1 MVIICVRD
9 RQTFEKKMQTKDPKT
24 LVSYKITL
32 NSFES
37 FLSEHNHTITSETAE
52 DIVQDYVNWF
62 TLTHAPRTV
71 WNYYSRIRKY
81 LRHLGFHIDEIELPK
96 IPEKELYP
104 LKLADIHRIFQE
116 LSYKDVTLFLT
127 QIQAGLRIGESVQL
141 RKKHFL
147 HDYDRLVLKI
157 PPNIAKFK
165 RGRTVVI
172 GKEAGD
178 RIKQILK
185 KIDDND
191 LVFGTGENPISSR
204 VNKEATLRNTLI
216 KIGLD
221 MKYEDT
227 GRFQIN
233 THSFRAYFITRVSRH
248 DPNLAKKLS
257 GEKGYLLQYD
267 RLTDEEY
274 VENYL
279 KFEADL
285 TIFDLNRRDQQQNLK
300 QKELEG
306 QRQKMEEMELDLL
319 QLRSEVGILRK
330 NQRSD
335 DKVIKMANT
344 ILYQNQKKI
353 PGLSMKS
360 FDSEYFVK
368 DKDIEKNYNQIYEI
382 DSHYFKT
389 TKKSPKEL

>member
-1 MVIICVRD
+1 MVIIGVRN

-24 LVSYKITL
+24 LVTYKITL
-32 NSFES
+32 DSFDF
-37 FLSEHNHTITSETAE
+37 FLRKHNHTITPDKAE

-62 TLTHAPRTV
+62 TLAHAPRTV
-71 WNYYSRIRKY
+71 WNYYSRIKKY
-81 LRHLGFHIDEIELPK
+81 LRHLGFHLEEIELPK

-147 HDYDRLVLKI
+147 NDYDRLVLKI

-172 GKEAGD
+172 GKEAGN

-185 KIDDND
+185 KIDDNE

-204 VNKEATLRNTLI
+204 VNKEAILRNALI

-221 MKYEDT
+221 MKYDDT

-248 DPNLAKKLS
+248 DPNIAKKLA

-279 KFEADL
+279 KFEDDL
-285 TIFDLNRRDQQQNLK
+285 TVFDLTQRDQKQNLK
-300 QKELEG
+300 QKELDE
-306 QRQKMEEMELDLL
+306 
-319 QLRSEVGILRK
+319 K
-330 NQRSD
+330 NQQQIIEQNKKIEDLEESLKSFQDDMKRRDIEWQRS
-335 DKVIKMANT
+335 VIKSIM
-344 ILYQNQKKI
+344 KVRGKI
-353 PGLSMKS
+353 REN
-360 FDSEYFVK
+360 SENSVR
-368 DKDIEKNYNQIYEI
+368 
-382 DSHYFKT
+382 
-389 TKKSPKEL
+389 

>member
-1 MVIICVRD
+1 
-9 RQTFEKKMQTKDPKT
+9 MQTKDPKT
-24 LVSYKITL
+24 LVTYRITLDSFEGFLKDNNYKITQ
-32 NSFES
+32 
-37 FLSEHNHTITSETAE
+37 ETAE
-52 DIVQDYVNWF
+52 DIVQGYVNWVSKN
-62 TLTHAPRTV
+62 HAPRTV
-71 WNYYSRIRKY
+71 SNYYSRIKKY

-104 LKLADIHRIFQE
+104 LKLADIHCIFQE

-147 HDYDRLVLKI
+147 NDYDRLVLKI

-185 KIDDND
+185 KIDDD
-191 LVFGTGENPISSR
+191 ELVFGTGENPISSR
-204 VNKEATLRNTLI
+204 VNKEAILRNALI

-221 MKYEDT
+221 MKYDDT

-248 DPNLAKKLS
+248 DPNIAKKLA

-279 KFEADL
+279 KFEDDLIVFDL
-285 TIFDLNRRDQQQNLK
+285 TQRDQKQNLK
-300 QKELEG
+300 QKELED
-306 QRQKMEEMELDLL
+306 QIKKMEEMELNIYQL
-319 QLRSEVGILRK
+319 QHEVGILRK
-330 NQRSD
+330 NKKLD
-335 DKVIKMANT
+335 DKAIKSANT
-344 ILYQNQKKI
+344 ILYKNQKKI
-353 PGLSMKS
+353 PGLSMKPS
-360 FDSEYFVK
+360 DAEYFVN
-368 DKDIEKNYNQIYEI
+368 DKDLEKKYSQIYDI
-382 DSHYFKT
+382 DVNTFKT
-389 TKKSPKEL
+389 EKKFK

>member
-1 MVIICVRD
+1 MVIICVRN

-24 LVSYKITL
+24 LVTYKITL
-32 NSFES
+32 DSFDY
-37 FLSEHNHTITSETAE
+37 FLRDHNHTITPEKAE

-62 TLTHAPRTV
+62 APTHAPRTV
-71 WNYYSRIRKY
+71 WNYYSRIKKY
-81 LRHLGFHIDEIELPK
+81 LRHRGFHIEEIELPK

-104 LKLADIHRIFQE
+104 LKLVDIHRIFQE

-172 GKEAGD
+172 GKEAGN

-185 KIDDND
+185 KIDDDD

-204 VNKEATLRNTLI
+204 VNKEAILRNALI

-221 MKYEDT
+221 MKYDDT

-233 THSFRAYFITRVSRH
+233 THSFRAYFISRVSRH
-248 DPNLAKKLS
+248 DPNIAKKLA

-279 KFEADL
+279 KFEDDL
-285 TIFDLNRRDQQQNLK
+285 TVFDLTQRYQKQNLK
-300 QKELEG
+300 QKELYE
-306 QRQKMEEMELDLL
+306 
-319 QLRSEVGILRK
+319 K
-330 NQRSD
+330 NQQQIIEQNKKIEDLEESLKSFQVDMKRRDKEWQRS
-335 DKVIKMANT
+335 VIKSIM
-344 ILYQNQKKI
+344 KVRGKI
-353 PGLSMKS
+353 R
-360 FDSEYFVK
+360 DNSEISV
-368 DKDIEKNYNQIYEI
+368 Q
-382 DSHYFKT
+382 
-389 TKKSPKEL
+389 

>member
-1 MVIICVRD
+1 
-9 RQTFEKKMQTKDPKT
+9 MQTKDPKT
-24 LVSYKITL
+24 LVTYRITL
-32 NSFES
+32 DSFDK
-37 FLSEHNHTITSETAE
+37 FLKDNNHSVTAKNGE
-52 DIVQDYVNWF
+52 DVVQAYVNYF
-62 TLTHAPRTV
+62 SKNHAPSTV
-71 WNYYSRIRKY
+71 SNYYSRIKKY
-81 LRHLGFHIDEIELPK
+81 LRHLGIHIDDIELPA

-104 LKLADIHRIFQE
+104 LKLADVHRIFQE
-116 LSYKDVTLFLT
+116 LSYKDITLFLT
-127 QIQAGLRIGESVQL
+127 QLQGGLRIGETVQL

-147 HDYDRLVLKI
+147 HDYDRLVVKI
-157 PPNIAKFK
+157 PPHIAKFK

-185 KIDDND
+185 KIDDDD

-204 VNKEATLRNTLI
+204 VNKEAILRNALI
-216 KIGLD
+216 KVGLD

-248 DPNLAKKLS
+248 DPNIAKKLS

-279 KFEADL
+279 KFEEDLIVFDL
-285 TIFDLNRRDQQQNLK
+285 TKRDQKQNLK
-300 QKELEG
+300 QKELEE
-306 QRQKMEEMELDLL
+306 QVQKMEEMELNIYQL
-319 QLRSEVGILRK
+319 QHEVGILRK
-330 NQRSD
+330 NKRLD
-335 DKVIKMANT
+335 EKAIKSANT
-344 ILYQNQKKI
+344 ILYKNQKKI

-360 FDSEYFVK
+360 SDAEYFVN
-368 DKDIEKNYNQIYEI
+368 DKDLEKNYSQIYDFELNA
-382 DSHYFKT
+382 FKIG
-389 TKKSPKEL
+389 KKFK